1 MRGTTPMRVLA
12 APFIAATVA
21 LGASVVD
28 ARTEPQPSARP
39 VVLLVH
45 GRGLYGL
52 DSAGLRREWKR
63 DLDEGLHAAGAPAL
77 PDADVRLAW
86 YADVLDPAGEGKCVG
101 RTESAELDLGGF
113 ARALLAS
120 LGSTLEREGAVEG
133 RGLLGDLLF
142 MVDPATRCGAR
153 RRVSEAVRAV
163 QAEGR
168 PLVIVAYSLGSVV
181 TYDLLRALDANAS
194 SRDIHLVTI
203 GSPLGVPALRELL
216 GAGGGSALRV
226 PRSVRSWVN
235 VYDPADV
242 FAAPLGAEAAA
253 ALDDRTTTGAGERAD
268 PHHISRYLR
277 DPETGAAVARAVC
290 ASAVGQP
297 GTGCT
302 RT

>member
-1 MRGTTPMRVLA
+1 M
-12 APFIAATVA
+12 
-21 LGASVVD
+21 D
-28 ARTEPQPSARP
+28 ARTEPQPSSRP

-52 DSAGLRREWKR
+52 DSAEVRREWKR
-63 DLDEGLHAAGAPAL
+63 DLDEGLRWAGAPKL
-77 PDADVRLAW
+77 NDGDVRLAW
-86 YADVLDPAGEGKCVG
+86 YADVLDPAGGGKCIG
-101 RTESAELDLGGF
+101 RTDSAEIDFGGL
-113 ARALLAS
+113 ARGLLAG

-153 RRVSEAVRAV
+153 RRVGEAVRAV
-163 QAEGR
+163 HAEGR
-168 PLVIVAYSLGSVV
+168 PLVIVAYSLGSIV

-194 SRDIHLVTI
+194 SRDIRLVTI

-216 GAGGGSALRV
+216 GAGGGSTLRV

-253 ALDDRTTTGAGERAD
+253 SLDDRSTTGADRGD

-290 ASAVGQP
+290 ASATEQS

-302 RT
+302 RS